1 MEREKERGGRS
12 TRRRETAIERPPPW
26 DRIRGGWTRVVYI
39 RVCVYAYTGTNTRG
53 MVGRKKRKK
62 KNKTKKTR
70 EQKKGVARAGV
81 EGKNGAGGGG
91 AGLGYTVVG
100 NATIN
105 ITYRHGSL

>member
-1 MEREKERGGRS
+1 MSVSMRIPERIHAAWFGAKKK
-12 TRRRETAIERPPPW
+12 
-26 DRIRGGWTRVVYI
+26 
-39 RVCVYAYTGTNTRG
+39 
-53 MVGRKKRKK
+53 KKRTKQEK
-62 KNKTKKTR
+62 KKTR

>member
-1 MEREKERGGRS
+1 MSVSMRIPERIHAAWFGAKK
-12 TRRRETAIERPPPW
+12 
-26 DRIRGGWTRVVYI
+26 
-39 RVCVYAYTGTNTRG
+39 
-53 MVGRKKRKK
+53 KKRTKQEK
-62 KNKTKKTR
+62 KKTR

>member
-1 MEREKERGGRS
+1 M
-12 TRRRETAIERPPPW
+12 
-26 DRIRGGWTRVVYI
+26 VYI

-105 ITYRHGSL
+105 ITYRHAFNNADTTREAARGRAKAQVFCNKVISRRLSYG

>member
-1 MEREKERGGRS
+1 M
-12 TRRRETAIERPPPW
+12 
-26 DRIRGGWTRVVYI
+26 VYPCLCL
-39 RVCVYAYTGTNTRG
+39 CVYRNEYTRHGLAQKK
-53 MVGRKKRKK
+53 KKRTKQEK
-62 KNKTKKTR
+62 KKTR